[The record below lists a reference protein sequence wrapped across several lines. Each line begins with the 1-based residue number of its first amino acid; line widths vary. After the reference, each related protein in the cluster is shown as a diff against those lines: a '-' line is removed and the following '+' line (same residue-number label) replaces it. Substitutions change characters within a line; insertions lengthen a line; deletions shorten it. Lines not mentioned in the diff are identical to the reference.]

1 MKKLSIFAVGLV
13 ALLSATSCSS
23 DDALDAPGN
32 GSEANVS
39 FTLELPKGLASR
51 AFGDGTTATSL
62 SYAVYDVTGAS
73 DPSAWTEVYKKD
85 DDGTFVG
92 LKTTKSFKLVNG
104 RTYTFVFWADNGSTS
119 PYTFNGKGVSV
130 DYASLT
136 NNEETRD
143 AFFAVKSDIK
153 VTGSFTE
160 DVELYRPFAQ
170 LNLGTDDLAEEV
182 VTKVYGENCANL
194 NTKLTV
200 KVPNALNLIDGS
212 VAEQGEWTEVTFG
225 PNGIPSGETFP
236 VEHPEKPTKAY
247 GYLSMNYLLMPATKS
262 VIDVKY
268 EFYNGTSTEAA
279 KTINL
284 TNVPVQRNYRTNIFG
299 SLLTSEGIFNIEILP
314 DFDTPDYSY
323 DEEGYRIS
331 TSLEEAQKFLAD
343 GESAVAIDGKLV
355 VGSRS
360 RADIGAVP
368 FLLNKKVASQALK
381 IIGKSASPIKVSYA
395 DGDGVANPQFKLVVT
410 GDISGVELN
419 LPSAAVKVEGRS
431 ETNEKVNVANITIT
445 DAASAT
451 VSGDVA
457 VEELVK
463 GENIPD
469 VEFEG
474 AVEITVT
481 TAEDFLNALSAQD
494 VEKINMTADINLTTA
509 TIEQLTVNSAKTIEI
524 SESKTLTLGDTN
536 YITGNADL
544 TLLGKGTIT
553 NEYEGSNPEEY
564 TSKELVVMMHGN
576 LVAHDLTFINDMNH
590 HWHGNT
596 HNSNAISYWNDVNV
610 TMENVTVKSGEFT
623 LCGMGRGVAS
633 GIVILT
639 NSYFESNSSNKDNGK
654 HWAYA
659 MRIFGSKSV
668 LTNCEV
674 KGIQGGVSAEETEM
688 TIKSGKYYTVNSDGN
703 KDAFYA
709 VYVTNAGKVI
719 IEDGEFSGANDWS
732 GGLAEGSSCV
742 VSGDND
748 VNLPV
753 GSVVVKGGK
762 FSGKPYNHETNEVY
776 APQSPMVWRA
786 IEGDATFK
794 WQPKTP
800 SGN

>member
-1 MKKLSIFAVGLV
+1 MKKLSVFAAGLV
-13 ALLSATSCSS
+13 ALLCATSCS
-23 DDALDAPGN
+23 DDDRLGGVDDGN
-32 GSEANVS
+32 EANVS

-51 AFGDGTTATSL
+51 AFGDGSTATSL
-62 SYAVYDVTGAS
+62 SYAVYDVTGAT

-85 DDGTFVG
+85 DDGTFDG

-119 PYTFNGKGVSV
+119 HYTFDGKNVSV
-130 DYASLT
+130 NYDNLQ
-136 NNEETRD
+136 NNEEGRD
-143 AFFAVKSDIK
+143 AFYAVKKNIT

-160 DVELYRPFAQ
+160 NVELTRPFAQ
-170 LNLGTDDLAEEV
+170 LNLGTDDLTEKV
-182 VTKVYGENCANL
+182 VTDIYGANCANL

-200 KVPNALNLIDGS
+200 KVPNALNLIDGT
-212 VAEQGEWTEVTFG
+212 VAEQSAWTEVTFG
-225 PNGIPSGETFP
+225 PNGIPTGETFP
-236 VEHPEKPTKAY
+236 VEHPEKPTKSY
-247 GYLSMNYLLMPATKS
+247 GYLSMNYLLMPEDKS
-262 VIDVKY
+262 LVDVTY
-268 EFYNGTSTEAA
+268 EFYNGTSTEVA

-299 SLLTSEGIFNIEILP
+299 SLLTSEGIFNIIIKP
-314 DFDTPDYSY
+314 GFDDPDYSY
-323 DEEGYRIS
+323 DEEGYRVS

-360 RADIGAVP
+360 RAEVRAVP

-381 IIGKSASPIKVSYA
+381 IIGKSASAIKVSYA
-395 DGDGVANPQFKLVVT
+395 DGEGVANPQFTLVVT

-431 ETNEKVNVANITIT
+431 ETNEKVNVANVTIT
-445 DAASAT
+445 NAASAT
-451 VSGDVA
+451 VSGEVA

-463 GENIPD
+463 GDNIPD

-481 TAEDFLNALSAQD
+481 TPEDFLNALSAQD
-494 VEKINMTADINLTTA
+494 VEKINVTADINLTTA

-553 NEYEGSNPEEY
+553 NEYEGSNPAEY
-564 TSKELVVMMHGN
+564 TSKELLVMMHGN

-590 HWHGNT
+590 HWHGPT
-596 HNSNAISYWNDVNV
+596 HNSNAISYCNDVNV

-623 LCGMGRGVAS
+623 LSYMKNSVAS

-659 MRIFGSKSV
+659 MRISGSKSV

-674 KGIQGGVSAEETEM
+674 KGVQGAVSAEGYEM
-688 TIKSGKYYTVNSDGN
+688 TIKSGKYYTVNSEGN

-709 VYVTNAGKVI
+709 VYVTNGSRVI
-719 IEDGEFSGANDWS
+719 IEDGEFSGANNWS
-732 GGLAEGSSCV
+732 GSLAEGTSCV

-753 GSVVVKGGK
+753 GSVVIKGGK
-762 FSGKPYNHETNEVY
+762 FSGKPYNHVTKVVY
-776 APQSPMVWRA
+776 TPDSPMVWKA

-794 WQPKTP
+794 WQPSTL
-800 SGN
+800 